1 MGEVLGEDLGEDF
14 EALQLGKLGEVEAV
28 EKNYQI
34 EGAPT
39 SATAE
44 CHGTHGTVVH
54 AEELADQRGLYGF
67 EVVRM
72 ARKVIDE
79 GCGLEVEVGAGLPVI
94 DIRHETQES
103 REVEEKDD
111 VEVGI
116 ARLGLVEPTE
126 TGDDE
131 FEEGGVL
138 LFGTQGMKKKIG
150 EEETDGRLQR
160 TEREFAPGLPEGEL
174 LRLLEIGLRMGFPNH
189 LHQGQRLPR
198 ARTDTTLR

>member
-1 MGEVLGEDLGEDF
+1 MEVSSEDFREDF
-14 EALQLGKLGEVEAV
+14 EALQLGELGEVEAV

-44 CHGTHGTVVH
+44 RHGTHGTIVH
-54 AEELADQRGLYGF
+54 AKELADQRGLYGF
-67 EVVRM
+67 KVIRM
-72 ARKVIDE
+72 VRKVINE
-79 GCGLEVEVGAGLPVI
+79 GCSLEVEVGAGLPII
-94 DIRHETQES
+94 DIGHETQES

-116 ARLGLVEPTE
+116 ARLGLVEPTQ

-138 LFGTQGMKKKIG
+138 LLGAQGMKKKIG
-150 EEETDGRLQR
+150 EEETNGRLQGA
-160 TEREFAPGLPEGEL
+160 EREFAPGLPEGEL